1 MGNLKSFG
9 GHLNENWHRD
19 QVKLQKQI
27 LKRYSELGIKYVLPA
42 FAGFVP
48 DQIKRIYPNNI
59 FNESANWVN
68 FGCKYSCVLM
78 VNPMDALFQ
87 KIGRAYVREV
97 IRLFGTSHFYSA
109 DVFNEMIPS
118 SNDSNYLAYVNAAVY
133 KSIEGVDPQAVWVM
147 QSWAFNDAF
156 WTDDKV
162 KSFLSLIPIGSLL
175 ILDLW
180 AEEMPHYKRFQS
192 YHGHY
197 FVWNMLHDF
206 GGANGLFAPLDLI
219 NLGPEEGR
227 NFASS
232 SMIGI
237 GITMEGINQ
246 NEFVYD
252 FMLEKA
258 WRKSSNESELVEFA
272 RNFSIRRYTYLN
284 LTQVSQQYEKIW
296 TTIMHVLYNVDD
308 YQNKQLFTKR
318 PSLTLEPEKIINED
332 DFLSAWDAFVQTI
345 PESVTNGT
353 YSTLFKYD
361 LVDVSKEALRL
372 IFNRYYAQLV
382 QAFNQKDLNLF
393 DKQAKV
399 LNHILVDMDDLL
411 ATDSRFLLGNWLE
424 DAKSRGY
431 TQAEKNIYEWNARNQ
446 ITVWG
451 TTQTDIVLD
460 YACKAWSGLV
470 KDYYLPRWMYFFKIA
485 EEAIVR
491 NVSLNVS
498 SLNENIYV
506 DVELPFILSHKSYP
520 TEELGDSFE
529 KARELN
535 AKYRY

>member
-1 MGNLKSFG
+1 
-9 GHLNENWHRD
+9 
-19 QVKLQKQI
+19 
-27 LKRYSELGIKYVLPA
+27 
-42 FAGFVP
+42 
-48 DQIKRIYPNNI
+48 
-59 FNESANWVN
+59 
-68 FGCKYSCVLM
+68 
-78 VNPMDALFQ
+78 
-87 KIGRAYVREV
+87 
-97 IRLFGTSHFYSA
+97 
-109 DVFNEMIPS
+109 
-118 SNDSNYLAYVNAAVY
+118 
-133 KSIEGVDPQAVWVM
+133 
-147 QSWAFNDAF
+147 
-156 WTDDKV
+156 
-162 KSFLSLIPIGSLL
+162 
-175 ILDLW
+175 
-180 AEEMPHYKRFQS
+180 
-192 YHGHY
+192 
-197 FVWNMLHDF
+197 MLHDF